1 MDTITKTDFDFDV
14 RSSGFSINFPQVW
27 AAIYRSRFIIAA
39 IVAACLLAGVAIT
52 ILTTPIYRASATIQ
66 IDQEATKVLGTE
78 QSDLSASIQDAER
91 FLETQ
96 IGVIQSRSIAL
107 AVARDLRLL
116 NGDGFLVAMGVDPD
130 VVEESPLPPAKAK
143 EELVLK
149 TLNENMSVNLPR
161 VSRLATISFDSPQAE
176 LSARI
181 ANAYAEN
188 FIRGNLERKFESSAY
203 AREFLADQ
211 LQESQNRLERSER
224 AAISF
229 ARETGIIDAS
239 QGVARGGEDAPPS
252 LTTSTLVQLN
262 EAYSTALANRSAA
275 ERRWQAT
282 RSQPVM
288 SLPEVTTN
296 SAIQQ
301 LAVMQADLEARLQEE
316 SQRRTAE
323 HPLLMQLRERLEML
337 KTQQRALANSI
348 RDGVR
353 TQRDI
358 AVEQEADIRRQ
369 VNRFKDST
377 LTEQGQ
383 AVQLS
388 ILRREADTNRR
399 QYEALL
405 QRYNQLNAEAGVQ
418 TNNVTIVDRASEP
431 SQPTWPKAVLNMAL
445 ALFVGLA
452 LAGATVFAREQIF
465 TRIISPD
472 DVNERLGL
480 PVLGTIPLWREDG
493 NVIDQLS
500 DPKSEVSEAY
510 NSVRSSI
517 SLASGKGI
525 PKTLAF
531 VSTQAREG
539 KSSTCMA
546 TALSMSRLNK
556 KCVVVDL
563 DFRRPNVHKLLGMQN
578 DAGASNVLAGETT
591 AAAVI
596 RPTAFPNLSAITGG
610 PIAPNPTE
618 LLTDDRISALFDEL
632 AQSFEVIFVD
642 SPPVLS
648 LADALVVSNVCEATI
663 FVAEAGRNSPSSAMR
678 AIGRL
683 RDSNSRILGVVLTR
697 FNARRMG
704 YGYDQAYSYR
714 YE

>member
-1 MDTITKTDFDFDV
+1 
-14 RSSGFSINFPQVW
+14 
-27 AAIYRSRFIIAA
+27 
-39 IVAACLLAGVAIT
+39 
-52 ILTTPIYRASATIQ
+52 
-66 IDQEATKVLGTE
+66 
-78 QSDLSASIQDAER
+78 
-91 FLETQ
+91 
-96 IGVIQSRSIAL
+96 
-107 AVARDLRLL
+107 
-116 NGDGFLVAMGVDPD
+116 
-130 VVEESPLPPAKAK
+130 
-143 EELVLK
+143 
-149 TLNENMSVNLPR
+149 
-161 VSRLATISFDSPQAE
+161 
-176 LSARI
+176 
-181 ANAYAEN
+181 
-188 FIRGNLERKFESSAY
+188 
-203 AREFLADQ
+203 
-211 LQESQNRLERSER
+211 
-224 AAISF
+224 
-229 ARETGIIDAS
+229 
-239 QGVARGGEDAPPS
+239 
-252 LTTSTLVQLN
+252 
-262 EAYSTALANRSAA
+262 
-275 ERRWQAT
+275 
-282 RSQPVM
+282 
-288 SLPEVTTN
+288 
-296 SAIQQ
+296 
-301 LAVMQADLEARLQEE
+301 
-316 SQRRTAE
+316 
-323 HPLLMQLRERLEML
+323 
-337 KTQQRALANSI
+337 
-348 RDGVR
+348 
-353 TQRDI
+353 
-358 AVEQEADIRRQ
+358 
-369 VNRFKDST
+369 
-377 LTEQGQ
+377 
-383 AVQLS
+383 
-388 ILRREADTNRR
+388 
-399 QYEALL
+399 
-405 QRYNQLNAEAGVQ
+405 
-418 TNNVTIVDRASEP
+418 
-431 SQPTWPKAVLNMAL
+431 VLNMAL